1 MPLINEHRNIRVIAY
16 SQKGKF
22 DPKDFPDFRSWFLFS
37 TKIIE
42 SDKFP
47 SITFAFD
54 YFSWANVITWLLI
67 RRWLPILERHSDDKN
82 DQLFTIRYEAAVA
95 PSCTPPAFLT
105 LAFPNEEAIILRD
118 VSNGRGT
125 MNPVTTFCPGWWL
138 KANDPPPSFFPFA
151 LVRSLLSL
159 NLPPA
164 LPFFLLSFGPSLI
177 RGGREFGRWFDFQWV
192 RFISFD
198 FWIVGSWGEEFWK
211 REINREICKIEKLKV
226 CFK

>member
-1 MPLINEHRNIRVIAY
+1 M
-16 SQKGKF
+16 
-22 DPKDFPDFRSWFLFS
+22 
-37 TKIIE
+37 
-42 SDKFP
+42 
-47 SITFAFD
+47 
-54 YFSWANVITWLLI
+54 LI

-95 PSCTPPAFLT
+95 PSCTPPGQAFLT

-164 LPFFLLSFGPSLI
+164 LPFFLVSPLFWPEFNS
-177 RGGREFGRWFDFQWV
+177 RGKGIWKVVWFSMGSIYIF
-192 RFISFD
+192 RFLNRRKL
-198 FWIVGSWGEEFWK
+198 GGEEFWK